1 MVQLIL
7 RTQLIW
13 NLVNRIYYNGRQRTT
28 IKPHLYLETGNL
40 EAHIIA
46 DMLRIENITTELNE
60 FKTDTKERL
69 NKLENWIIG
78 IVAITVTTLLSVVTA
93 IIINMIGK

>member
-1 MVQLIL
+1 MADKETKEK
-7 RTQLIW
+7 TQM
-13 NLVNRIYYNGRQRTT
+13 
-28 IKPHLYLETGNL
+28 YLETGNL

>member
-1 MVQLIL
+1 MADKEPQS
-7 RTQLIW
+7 
-13 NLVNRIYYNGRQRTT
+13 
-28 IKPHLYLETGNL
+28 KPQVYLESGNL

-46 DMLRIENITTELNE
+46 DMLRIENITTELKE

-78 IVAITVTTLLSVVTA
+78 IVGITVTTLLSVVTA
-93 IIINMIGK
+93 IVINMVGS

>member
-1 MVQLIL
+1 MADKETKEK
-7 RTQLIW
+7 TQ
-13 NLVNRIYYNGRQRTT
+13 R
-28 IKPHLYLETGNL
+28 YLETGNL

-60 FKTDTKERL
+60 FKIDTKERL

>member
-1 MVQLIL
+1 MADKETKEK
-7 RTQLIW
+7 TQ
-13 NLVNRIYYNGRQRTT
+13 V
-28 IKPHLYLETGNL
+28 YLETGNL